1 MNVDQVIGNI
11 KGLDLEA
18 VISESIGNIGNSQSP
33 FIIRSPGYL
42 KTCWYSSRFNC
53 TVVWNSKYLSQR
65 VLTHILI

>member
-33 FIIRSPGYL
+33 FIIRSVRPGISKPVGIPVDL
-42 KTCWYSSRFNC
+42 
-53 TVVWNSKYLSQR
+53 TVL
-65 VLTHILI
+65 